1 MTRSEYMERLSRG
14 LLDFDEEARRD
25 ILLEIEDHIDEL
37 RRQNPGASE
46 EEIIAGLEAP

>member
-1 MTRSEYMERLSRG
+1 MERLSRG

-37 RRQNPGASE
+37 RRQNPGRAKRRS
-46 EEIIAGLEAP
+46 